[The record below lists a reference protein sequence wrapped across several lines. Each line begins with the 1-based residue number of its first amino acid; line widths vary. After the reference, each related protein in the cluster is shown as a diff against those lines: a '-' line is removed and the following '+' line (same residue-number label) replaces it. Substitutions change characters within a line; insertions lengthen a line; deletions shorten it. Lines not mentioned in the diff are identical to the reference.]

1 MTYEDFREALR
12 SLARRKY
19 SRCPHPWS
27 LLGRLP
33 SGPHRRPQRHCCSAQ
48 SPDVQRRRH
57 KGSVGR
63 YRLRDSLLGGP
74 ARIRYPSFGTGKA
87 MHKLVMNFIRPH
99 AQKARQP

>member
-33 SGPHRRPQRHCCSAQ
+33 SGPHRRPQRPFGLPNLPTEPA
-48 SPDVQRRRH
+48 PYT
-57 KGSVGR
+57 VGR
-63 YRLRDSLLGGP
+63 YRLRYSSVV
-74 ARIRYPSFGTGKA
+74 PS
-87 MHKLVMNFIRPH
+87 I
-99 AQKARQP
+99 